1 MNEIEK
7 VDSLEESTQTT
18 PAAPVAAEPETEC
31 ANETS
36 PAEDIAAAA
45 DAETEAEEMEAA
57 DDKAFKN
64 FHAMS
69 KEELLDTLKKILEEN
84 NMAAHKEVASLKQA
98 FFNIKSKENLD
109 ELNAFIEAG
118 NDPAAFSSTPDELEN
133 EFKTLYAEFKERRQA
148 FLQADEEMRQAN
160 LAKKLEIIEKMRAI
174 ACDIDTVNVK
184 FSDFQQLQQDF
195 KDIKEVPPTAE
206 TEIWK
211 TFQTVSEEF
220 YDHLKMNKELRDLDF
235 KKNLEAKRKLIEA
248 AQALK
253 DENDVIAAFRKLQGL
268 HDEWRNIGPVAK
280 DIRESLWE
288 EFKEAST
295 VVNKRHQ
302 EYFERRKQ
310 EEQANEEAK
319 TKICEEIEA
328 IDLSKINSFS
338 EWNAATDK
346 IIALQKKWREYGY
359 ASKKSDTLLYTRFR
373 KACDDFFAAKTAY
386 FTKTRQEF
394 EENLAKKTALCERAE
409 ALKDLGDINKAA
421 AEVVKLQ
428 AEWKEV
434 GSVPR
439 KQSDA
444 IWQRFTTACNFFFN
458 ERKKQNKE
466 RRRDENANLE
476 AKRAIIEKL
485 RELPLDGDRS
495 EVIGRTKELQAE
507 WNEIGF
513 VPFKLKDK
521 VFAEYR
527 EVCDAIYNAYGN
539 RARDERMN
547 RFHNRVAE
555 MGGDGQKTTRERDR
569 VMRQLE
575 ARRNDLKTYENNLG
589 FFNIK
594 SSAGNS
600 MLKDMEK
607 RIERLKADIAELEEK
622 VALLEKET
630 EKND

>member
-359 ASKKSDTLLYTRFR
+359 ASKKSNTLLYTRFR

>member
-1 MNEIEK
+1 
-7 VDSLEESTQTT
+7 
-18 PAAPVAAEPETEC
+18 
-31 ANETS
+31 
-36 PAEDIAAAA
+36 
-45 DAETEAEEMEAA
+45 MEAA

-359 ASKKSDTLLYTRFR
+359 ASKKSNTLLYTRFR

-569 VMRQLE
+569 VMRQRE

>member
-118 NDPAAFSSTPDELEN
+118 NDPAVFSSTPDELEN

-359 ASKKSDTLLYTRFR
+359 ASKKSNTLLYTRFR

>member
-160 LAKKLEIIEKMRAI
+160 LAKKLDIIEKMRAI

-359 ASKKSDTLLYTRFR
+359 ASKKSNTLLYTRFR

>member
-195 KDIKEVPPTAE
+195 KDIKEIPPTAE

-346 IIALQKKWREYGY
+346 IITLQKKWREYGY
-359 ASKKSDTLLYTRFR
+359 ASKKSNTLLYTRFR

-607 RIERLKADIAELEEK
+607 RIERLKADIVELEEK

>member
-45 DAETEAEEMEAA
+45 DAETEAEEMEAS

-133 EFKTLYAEFKERRQA
+133 EFKNLYAEFKERRQA

-253 DENDVIAAFRKLQGL
+253 EENDVIAAFRKLQAL

-280 DIRESLWE
+280 DIREQLWE

-338 EWNAATDK
+338 EWNAATDQ

-359 ASKKSDTLLYTRFR
+359 ASKKSNTLLYTRFR

-386 FTKTRQEF
+386 FTKTREEF
-394 EENLAKKTALCERAE
+394 NENLAKKTALCERAE
-409 ALKDLGDINKAA
+409 ALKELGDINKAA

-485 RELPLDGDRS
+485 KELPLDGDRS

-569 VMRQLE
+569 VLRQLE

-622 VALLEKET
+622 VALLEAEA
-630 EKND
+630 EKKD

>member
-7 VDSLEESTQTT
+7 VNSLEESTQTT

-359 ASKKSDTLLYTRFR
+359 ASKKSNTLLYTRFR

>member
-133 EFKTLYAEFKERRQA
+133 EVKTLYAEFKERRQA

-160 LAKKLEIIEKMRAI
+160 LAKKLDIIEKMRAI

-359 ASKKSDTLLYTRFR
+359 ASKKSNTLLYTRFR

>member
-338 EWNAATDK
+338 EWNAATNK

-359 ASKKSDTLLYTRFR
+359 ASKKSNTLLYTRFR

>member
-36 PAEDIAAAA
+36 PAEDIATAA

-133 EFKTLYAEFKERRQA
+133 EFKSLYAEFKERRQA

-359 ASKKSDTLLYTRFR
+359 ASKKSNTLLYTRFR

-409 ALKDLGDINKAA
+409 ALKELDDINKAA

-485 RELPLDGDRS
+485 KELPLDGDRS

-622 VALLEKET
+622 VALLESEA
-630 EKND
+630 EKKD

>member
-359 ASKKSDTLLYTRFR
+359 ASKKSNTLLYTRFR
-373 KACDDFFAAKTAY
+373 KVCDDFFAAKTAY

>member
-359 ASKKSDTLLYTRFR
+359 ASKKSNTLLYTRFR

-394 EENLAKKTALCERAE
+394 VENLAKKTALCERAE

>member
-45 DAETEAEEMEAA
+45 DAETEAEEMEAS
-57 DDKAFKN
+57 DDKAYKN

-253 DENDVIAAFRKLQGL
+253 DENDVIAAFRKLQAL

-295 VVNKRHQ
+295 AVNKRHQ

-338 EWNAATDK
+338 EWNAATDQ

-359 ASKKSDTLLYTRFR
+359 ASKKSNTLLYTRFR

-386 FTKTRQEF
+386 FTKTREEF
-394 EENLAKKTALCERAE
+394 NENLAKKTALCERAE
-409 ALKDLGDINKAA
+409 ALKELGDINKAA

-485 RELPLDGDRS
+485 KELPLDGDRS

-569 VMRQLE
+569 VLRQLE

-622 VALLEKET
+622 VALLEAEA
-630 EKND
+630 EKKD

>member
-118 NDPAAFSSTPDELEN
+118 NDPAVFSSTPDELEN

-359 ASKKSDTLLYTRFR
+359 ASKKSNTLLYTRFR

-476 AKRAIIEKL
+476 TKRAIIEKL